1 MVWQG
6 SVLLSRCSND
16 TTMAESAVV
25 VYLVVTM
32 VKQLNFFA
40 RSVVLSSDSLNMDV
54 LEENNL
60 NLFA

>member
-1 MVWQG
+1 
-6 SVLLSRCSND
+6 
-16 TTMAESAVV
+16 

>member
-6 SVLLSRCSND
+6 FVLLSRCSID
-16 TTMAESAVV
+16 TTIVASKVAL
-25 VYLVVTM
+25 YLVVTM
-32 VKQLNFFA
+32 VKQLNFFV
-40 RSVVLSSDSLNMDV
+40 RSVVLPSDSLNMDV

>member
-16 TTMAESAVV
+16 TTMAESEVV

-40 RSVVLSSDSLNMDV
+40 KSVALSTDSLNMDV

-60 NLFA
+60 NLIA